1 MTGTDTQD
9 LRPETCLVGET
20 WDPKH
25 GTLKVGPETRELEPK
40 TRDPKVGSKYPGD
53 LFYMGPKTRDPGH

>member
-1 MTGTDTQD
+1 M
-9 LRPETCLVGET
+9 GET

-25 GTLKVGPETRELEPK
+25 GTLKVGPETRDLEPK
-40 TRDPKVGSKYPGD
+40 TRDSKVGSKDPGD